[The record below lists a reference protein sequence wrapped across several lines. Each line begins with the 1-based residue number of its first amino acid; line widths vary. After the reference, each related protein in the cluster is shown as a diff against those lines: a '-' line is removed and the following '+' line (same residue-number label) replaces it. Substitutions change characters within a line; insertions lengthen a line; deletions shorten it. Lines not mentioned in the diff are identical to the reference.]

1 MYELER
7 IAMDMELNVSSAIL
21 GFENITHYKLK
32 QIDDFFYTLENG
44 DISFTLIDP
53 AKVRDYVFD
62 LPAAYAQKLH
72 ANKETKFKTLAIV
85 VLQNPIEE
93 SVINFLA
100 PVVINEEKK
109 LLAQVALDEQKYPG
123 FGLAEKI
130 GRYL

>member
-1 MYELER
+1 
-7 IAMDMELNVSSAIL
+7 MELNVSSPIL
-21 GFENITHYKLK
+21 GFENITQYTLK

-44 DISFTLIDP
+44 NISFTLIDP
-53 AKVRDYVFD
+53 AKVRDYTFD
-62 LPAAYAQKLH
+62 LPAVYAQKLE
-72 ANKETKFKTLAIV
+72 ADRETQLKTLAIV

-109 LLAQVALDEQKYPG
+109 LLAQVALDEQKYPD

>member
-1 MYELER
+1 
-7 IAMDMELNVSSAIL
+7 MELKVASPIL
-21 GFENITHYKLK
+21 GFENITDYTLK

-44 DISFTLIDP
+44 NISFTLIDP
-53 AKVRDYVFD
+53 AKVRDYTFD
-62 LPAAYAQKLH
+62 LPAVYAQKLE
-72 ANKETKFKTLAIV
+72 ADRETKFKTLAIV
-85 VLQNPIEE
+85 VLQNPIEA

-109 LLAQVALDEQKYPG
+109 LLAQVALDEQKYPD

>member
-1 MYELER
+1 
-7 IAMDMELNVSSAIL
+7 MELKVASPIL
-21 GFENITHYKLK
+21 GFENITHYRLK

-53 AKVRDYVFD
+53 VKVRDYIFD
-62 LPAAYAQKLH
+62 LPAVYAQKLQ
-72 ANKETKFKTLAIV
+72 ADKETKLKTLAIV

-109 LLAQVALDEQKYPG
+109 LLAQVALDEQKYPD

>member
-1 MYELER
+1 
-7 IAMDMELNVSSAIL
+7 MELKVASPIL
-21 GFENITHYKLK
+21 GFENITDYTLK

-53 AKVRDYVFD
+53 AKVRDYTFD
-62 LPAAYAQKLH
+62 LPAVYAQKLE
-72 ANKETKFKTLAIV
+72 ADRETQLKTLAIV
-85 VLQNPIEE
+85 VLQNPIEA

-109 LLAQVALDEQKYPG
+109 LLAQVALDEQKYPD

>member
-1 MYELER
+1 
-7 IAMDMELNVSSAIL
+7 MELKTASPIL
-21 GFENITHYKLK
+21 GFEKITDYTLK

-53 AKVRDYVFD
+53 AKVRDYTFD
-62 LPAAYAQKLH
+62 LPAVYAQKLE
-72 ANKETKFKTLAIV
+72 ADRETQLKTLAIV

-109 LLAQVALDEQKYPG
+109 LLAQVALDEQKYPD

>member
-1 MYELER
+1 
-7 IAMDMELNVSSAIL
+7 MELKVASPIL
-21 GFENITHYKLK
+21 GFENITDYTLK

-44 DISFTLIDP
+44 NISFTLIDP
-53 AKVRDYVFD
+53 AKVRDYTFD
-62 LPAAYAQKLH
+62 LPAVYAQKLE
-72 ANKETKFKTLAIV
+72 ADRETQLKTLAIV

-109 LLAQVALDEQKYPG
+109 LLAQVALDEQKYPD

>member
-1 MYELER
+1 
-7 IAMDMELNVSSAIL
+7 MELKAASPIL
-21 GFENITHYKLK
+21 GFENITHYTLK

-53 AKVRDYVFD
+53 AKVRDYTFD
-62 LPAAYAQKLH
+62 LPAVYAQKLE
-72 ANKETKFKTLAIV
+72 ADRETQLKTLAIV
-85 VLQNPIEE
+85 VLQNPIEA

-109 LLAQVALDEQKYPG
+109 LLAQVALDEQKYPD

>member
-1 MYELER
+1 
-7 IAMDMELNVSSAIL
+7 MELKVASPIL
-21 GFENITHYKLK
+21 GFENMTHYILK

-53 AKVRDYVFD
+53 SKVRDYTFD
-62 LPAAYAQKLH
+62 LPAVYAQKLEVDR
-72 ANKETKFKTLAIV
+72 ETQLKTLAIV

-109 LLAQVALDEQKYPG
+109 LLAQVALDEQKYPD